1 MPRPQGRAAAIGAR
15 REAGQGAELAGE
27 VRLVRIA
34 LGRRHVGQEQGRVGG
49 QTFEGASEA
58 MDPAPGFRCQANG
71 LAEAPREMALAEIA
85 ALRDHGYRR
94 IGTHTRSEER
104 RVGTECVST
113 CRSRWWRY
121 P

>member
-58 MDPAPGFRCQANG
+58 MDPAPGFRCQANVLG
-71 LAEAPREMALAEIA
+71 EAPREMALAVIE
-85 ALRDHGYRR
+85 ALRSEAHTSEPQSLMR
-94 IGTHTRSEER
+94 ISY
-104 RVGTECVST
+104 VGFCLQTKT
-113 CRSRWWRY
+113 TIHINLR
-121 P
+121 

>member
-85 ALRDHGYRR
+85 APRDRK
-94 IGTHTRSEER
+94 S
-104 RVGTECVST
+104 VVSGK
-113 CRSRWWRY
+113 SVSGSVDI
-121 P
+121 